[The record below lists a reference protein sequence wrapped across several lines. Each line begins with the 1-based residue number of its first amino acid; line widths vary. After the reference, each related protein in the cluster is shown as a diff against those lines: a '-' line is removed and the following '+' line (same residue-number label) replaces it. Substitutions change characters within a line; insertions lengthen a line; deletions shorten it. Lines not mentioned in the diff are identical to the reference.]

1 MKRFNIQYNVG
12 SAKYLVNFNNGV
24 NTHKDG
30 SAFWNIRIFKSKK
43 DMGNFIKQLKTNG
56 YKE

>member
-12 SAKYLVNFNNGV
+12 SAKYLVNFNNEV

-30 SAFWNIRIFKSKK
+30 SAFWNIRIFKNKK